1 MTVDNVGCTGLL
13 KEVLQ
18 HEIVD
23 HLRGKGMTDSLQ
35 NLIFFTPT
43 IPVAEHINDQID
55 EQVRAQVEE
64 QLMGHIP
71 ATLQEQVEDHK
82 RQLDDVKRALHNS

>member
-1 MTVDNVGCTGLL
+1 LECIVLL

-23 HLRGKGMTDSLQ
+23 HLRGKGMDDSLRLDQ
-35 NLIFFTPT
+35 ILFLPI
-43 IPVAEHINDQID
+43 ILVAEHINDQIE
-55 EQVRAQVEE
+55 EQVRVQVEE
-64 QLMGHIP
+64 QLTNHIP
-71 ATLQEQVEDHK
+71 ATLQEQVEDHR